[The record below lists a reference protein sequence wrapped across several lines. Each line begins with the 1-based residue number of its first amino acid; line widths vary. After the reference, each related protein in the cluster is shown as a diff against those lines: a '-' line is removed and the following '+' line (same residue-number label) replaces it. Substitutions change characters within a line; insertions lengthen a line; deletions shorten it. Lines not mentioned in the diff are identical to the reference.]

1 MDQENYDKIIKSN
14 EDLLKMLDAMF
25 RDPAPFWN
33 KFFSDRIKEIPFFVE
48 FPDENLVSYFH
59 KGFLTKGKVLEF
71 GCGNGRNAIFFAQQG
86 CTVDAIDIS
95 NVSIEW
101 GKELALKYKA
111 NINFTCKSVYDLDLA
126 INTYDIIY
134 DSGCLHHITPHRR
147 IGYINLIKKA
157 LKPGGYF
164 GLTCFRPGFIEL
176 GGGKSFTDL
185 EVYKMGSLK
194 GGLAYSENQIRLL
207 FEDQFEVVEF
217 RPMQETNAEDNLFG
231 KSFLWAV
238 LCKKKK

>member
-1 MDQENYDKIIKSN
+1 
-14 EDLLKMLDAMF
+14 
-25 RDPAPFWN
+25 
-33 KFFSDRIKEIPFFVE
+33 
-48 FPDENLVSYFH
+48 
-59 KGFLTKGKVLEF
+59 
-71 GCGNGRNAIFFAQQG
+71 
-86 CTVDAIDIS
+86 
-95 NVSIEW
+95 
-101 GKELALKYKA
+101 
-111 NINFTCKSVYDLDLA
+111 
-126 INTYDIIY
+126 
-134 DSGCLHHITPHRR
+134 
-147 IGYINLIKKA
+147 
-157 LKPGGYF
+157 GGYF

-176 GGGKSFTDL
+176 GGGKSFKDL